1 MLFFSSQVYFKTI
14 FYTAQYFILTKNLNT
29 AGNPTEIKQKLL
41 HLIFFRQDF
50 HHYCQVTEHQYRTV

>member
-29 AGNPTEIKQKLL
+29 ARNPTEMKQKLL
-41 HLIFFRQDF
+41 H
-50 HHYCQVTEHQYRTV
+50 